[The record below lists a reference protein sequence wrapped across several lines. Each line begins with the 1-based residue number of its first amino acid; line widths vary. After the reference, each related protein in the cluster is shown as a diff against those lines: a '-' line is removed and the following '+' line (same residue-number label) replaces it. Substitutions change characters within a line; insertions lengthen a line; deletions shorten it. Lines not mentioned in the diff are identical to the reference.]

1 MSKTRC
7 ASARLEPQVGQGLTK
22 CRGQETMEC
31 GGVQVD
37 EESWLGG
44 VQVGGNGSWNPA
56 AALDVKGRDS
66 RGL

>member
-1 MSKTRC
+1 
-7 ASARLEPQVGQGLTK
+7 
-22 CRGQETMEC
+22 MEC
-31 GGVQVD
+31 GGAQVD